1 MKQNEKAWMAVQVK
15 EDNGKTFAYVIE
27 ISSSENIFHS
37 LVRIK
42 NANFGSIFTTRKRAV
57 EVAAL
62 WNDCADRNGV
72 YKFG

>member
-1 MKQNEKAWMAVQVK
+1 MNQNSKFWLTVQT
-15 EDNGKTFAYVIE
+15 EDNNGKTFAYVVE

-37 LVRIK
+37 LARIK
-42 NANFGSIFTTRKRAV
+42 NADFGCIFTTRKKAA

-72 YKFG
+72 YMFG

>member
-1 MKQNEKAWMAVQVK
+1 MRQNEKFWMTVQEK
-15 EDNGKTFAYVIE
+15 DSNGKTFAYVVE

-37 LVRIK
+37 LARIK
-42 NANFGSIFTTRKRAV
+42 NADFGSIFTTRKRAV

-72 YKFG
+72 YKFA